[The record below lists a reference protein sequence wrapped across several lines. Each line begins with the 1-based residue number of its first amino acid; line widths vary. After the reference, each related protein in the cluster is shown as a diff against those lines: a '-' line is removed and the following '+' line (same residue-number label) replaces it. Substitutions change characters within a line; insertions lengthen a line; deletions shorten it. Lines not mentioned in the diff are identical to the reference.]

1 MKKST
6 MYLIIALLAV
16 AAVAGVALHQCHQ
29 LQLEK
34 QRLSANVAS
43 LSAGTEQYKTEA
55 GKNAARAQRLEL
67 TTGELRQQCADLQAR
82 LEDMGVRNKYLQS
95 AVSANTSTTVT
106 VDTIVRDS
114 IVYVP
119 QLAQLDT
126 LQVLRW
132 ADAWVRLNGIIHGGR
147 FTGSITSQDTLTVAV
162 HRVPKKF
169 LFIKWGTKR
178 IDVSVVSSNPHTEI
192 MDVQCVEIKK

>member
-1 MKKST
+1 MKKREL
-6 MYLIIALLAV
+6 YLVCLLVVLAC
-16 AAVAGVALHQCHQ
+16 VAGSALRKCAQ
-29 LQLEK
+29 LAQEAG
-34 QRLSANVAS
+34 RLKANVES
-43 LSAGTEQYKTEA
+43 LTIGTEQYKTEA

-95 AVSANTSTTVT
+95 AVSANTSTTVM
-106 VDTIVRDS
+106 VDTVVRDS

-178 IDVSVVSSNPHTEI
+178 IDVSVASSNPHTEI

>member
-1 MKKST
+1 MNKVT
-6 MYLIIALLAV
+6 TYLIIILLGM
-16 AAVAGVALHQCHQ
+16 AAVTGVALHQCQ
-29 LQLEK
+29 RLQQEK

-55 GKNAARAQRLEL
+55 GKNAARAQQLEL

-82 LEDMGVRNKYLQS
+82 LEDMGVRNKYLQR
-95 AVSANTSTTVT
+95 AVSASTSTTVL

-126 LQVLRW
+126 LQVLHW
-132 ADAWVRLNGIIHGGR
+132 ADAWVRLNGVIRGGR

-169 LFIKWGTKR
+169 WFIKWGTKR
-178 IDVSVVSSNPHTEI
+178 IDVSVASSNPHTEI
-192 MDVQCVEIKK
+192 KAVQCVEIKK

>member
-1 MKKST
+1 

-16 AAVAGVALHQCHQ
+16 TAVAGVALRQCQQ

-67 TTGELRQQCADLQAR
+67 TTSELRQQCADLLAR

-95 AVSANTSTTVT
+95 AVSANINTTVM

-132 ADAWVRLNGIIHGGR
+132 ADAWVRLNGVIHSGR
-147 FTGSITSQDTLTVAV
+147 FTGSITSQDTLTVAI

-169 LFIKWGTKR
+169 WFIKWGTKR
-178 IDVSVVSSNPHTEI
+178 IDVSVASSNPHTEI
-192 MDVQCVEIKK
+192 KAVQCVEIKK

>member
-6 MYLIIALLAV
+6 IYLIIALLAV
-16 AAVAGVALHQCHQ
+16 AAVAGVALHQCQQ

-119 QLAQLDT
+119 QLAQLDS

-147 FTGSITSQDTLTVAV
+147 FTGSITSQDTLTVAI

-169 LFIKWGTKR
+169 WFIKWGTKR
-178 IDVSVVSSNPHTEI
+178 IDVSVTSSNPHTEI
-192 MDVQCVEIKK
+192 KAVQCVEIKK

>member
-1 MKKST
+1 MKKREL
-6 MYLIIALLAV
+6 YLVCLLVALV
-16 AAVAGVALHQCHQ
+16 CVAGSALRKCAQ
-29 LQLEK
+29 LAQEAG
-34 QRLSANVAS
+34 RLKANVES
-43 LSAGTEQYKTEA
+43 LTIGTEPYKTEA

-132 ADAWVRLNGIIHGGR
+132 ADAWVRLNGVIHGGR
-147 FTGSITSQDTLTVAV
+147 FTGSITSQDTLTVAI

-169 LFIKWGTKR
+169 WFIKWGTKR
-178 IDVSVVSSNPHTEI
+178 IDVSVASSNPHTEI
-192 MDVQCVEIKK
+192 KAVQCVEIKK